1 MRARLAA
8 VVGTV
13 VLGAGML
20 VNAPAAHAADPVSEF
35 DVTVGNTYTRG
46 TITWHNRSVTVAGEQ
61 KSVSSSSCR
70 GTTAFTLD
78 AANKQLGLNYTS
90 RTCGASETFTPFTVP
105 ADVPGG
111 AAVVRICLDDGA
123 LPATYYSCKRYG
135 RPSS

>member
-8 VVGTV
+8 AVGIV

-20 VNAPAAHAADPVSEF
+20 VTAPTAGAAGTVSDF

-46 TITWHNRSVTVAGEQ
+46 KITWHNRSVTVSGEQ
-61 KSVSSSSCR
+61 KSVAPGNCR

-78 AANKQLGLNYTS
+78 AKNKELGVAYS
-90 RTCGASETFTPFTVP
+90 PRSACGASEKFSITVP
-105 ADVPGG
+105 ADVSGG

-123 LPATYYSCKRYG
+123 SPVPPKYLSCKRYG
-135 RPSS
+135 R